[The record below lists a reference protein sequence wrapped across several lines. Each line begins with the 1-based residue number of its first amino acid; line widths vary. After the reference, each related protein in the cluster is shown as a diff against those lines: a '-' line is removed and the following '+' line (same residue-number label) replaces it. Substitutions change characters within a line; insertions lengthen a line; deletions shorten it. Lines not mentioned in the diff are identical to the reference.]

1 MTEKYLYFGD
11 KIVRSQTFTES
22 VSGAVQTYKLTDAGF
37 GASAAIDVSM
47 LSVSADM
54 FANGVLLVDVTSD
67 GNQQFGSAYG
77 SVSAT
82 DVVRVKPAALSASIS
97 GADYVI
103 TIANKTADPV
113 NGITMSATNTH
124 NDATVTQGLPLVVG
138 DSVAL
143 PSSRFLGVSRST
155 DTVSNITFGPHTN
168 EGAGN
173 VDKIALTHDPGKFKE
188 ACEMVSDCLLDN
200 RNQSGMIV
208 FADDWNAIYYSG
220 NPAGISSIA
229 ITLDT

>member
-11 KIVRSQTFTES
+11 KIARSQTFAAST
-22 VSGAVQTYKLTDAGF
+22 SGAVQTYKLTDAGF
-37 GASAAIDVSM
+37 GAVAAIDASTVS
-47 LSVSADM
+47 VNAEM
-54 FANGVLLVDVTSD
+54 FTNGALLVDVVSD

-77 SVSAT
+77 SVTSGDT
-82 DVVRVKPAALSASIS
+82 VRVKAAALSAAIS

-103 TIANKTADPV
+103 TIADKTADPV
-113 NGITMSATNTH
+113 NGITMSATNTE
-124 NDATVTQGLPLVVG
+124 NAATVSQGLPLVVG

-143 PSSRFLGVSRST
+143 PSSRFLGVSRSS
-155 DTVSNITFGPHTN
+155 DTVTNITFGPHTN

-173 VDKIALTHDPGKFKE
+173 VDKIALAHDAGKFKE
-188 ACEMVSDCLLDN
+188 VCEMVGNCLLDN
-200 RNQSGMIV
+200 RNQSGMVV
-208 FADDWNAIYYSG
+208 FADDWNGIYYNG

>member
-11 KIVRSQTFTES
+11 KIARSQSFTES

-37 GASAAIDVSM
+37 GASAAIDVST

-54 FANGVLLVDVTSD
+54 FANGALLVDVTSD

-77 SVSAT
+77 TVAST
-82 DVVRVKPAALSASIS
+82 DVVRVKPEALSASIS

-124 NDATVTQGLPLVVG
+124 NDATVTQGSPLVVG

-143 PSSRFLGVSRST
+143 PLSRFLGVSRST
-155 DTVSNITFGPHTN
+155 DATSDIFFRPHTN

-173 VDKIALTHDPGKFKE
+173 VDKVVLTHDSGKFKE
-188 ACEMVSDCLLDN
+188 VCEMVSDCMLDN
-200 RNQSGMIV
+200 RNQTGMIV
-208 FADDWNAIYYSG
+208 FADDWNGIYYGG
-220 NPAGISSIA
+220 NPAGITSIA